1 MSEKEKKEKKPQN
14 PVKLDEQKRKKTAF
28 IVFSGLLIV
37 IAAVV
42 WNIWHTR
49 QAQFERMKKK
59 REAQSVIKTKD
70 VDVIKET
77 WLSKE
82 SAKVKELEKQL
93 EELQKK
99 LNQNQEQKASPGQI
113 PPQNFQNQPQRMNY
127 SQKQSTPDE
136 ENEKKEDSR
145 SGSQKQQ
152 IGNRSGEP
160 NYGYPPPLPFPNYY
174 GQNQDKKKDFG
185 PRPITDVIA
194 VVGKEEVQEVEE
206 KEEKQEKQETN
217 TVEIPAGSFVKAIL
231 LSGLDAPTGGKA
243 RSMPYPVLMRVI
255 DKSILPNKWQA
266 DIKDC
271 FMIGEGIGELSS
283 ERVFIRVHTL
293 SCVTESGKTYQKKIK
308 AYVSGEDGKVGLKGM
323 VVSKQGALLAR
334 TLVAGFL
341 EGMAK
346 AFAQQNTIVSVSPL
360 GQTQTIDTSK
370 ATQIAAVQG
379 LSGTTKKLA
388 DFYMKLVDQTFPVIE
403 VNAGRKVDVV
413 FLSEVKFGERK

>member
-1 MSEKEKKEKKPQN
+1 MSEKKTPKN
-14 PVKLDEQKRKKTAF
+14 PLKFDELKRKKLVF
-28 IVFSGLLIV
+28 IFILAGIGIIV
-37 IAAVV
+37 AMAYGIQKSSRTKIKKPPPPKKQEVV
-42 WNIWHTR
+42 ETENI
-49 QAQFERMKKK
+49 
-59 REAQSVIKTKD
+59 
-70 VDVIKET
+70 DVIKET
-77 WLSKE
+77 WL
-82 SAKVKELEKQL
+82 AKGSSEIDTLKKQVKELQQQL
-93 EELQKK
+93 LEAKK
-99 LNQNQEQKASPGQI
+99 ERQS
-113 PPQNFQNQPQRMNY
+113 QNFQNQLQQLEH
-127 SQKQSTPDE
+127 SQKQSTQSVPE
-136 ENEKKEDSR
+136 EKK
-145 SGSQKQQ
+145 GSAPKTQKLQA
-152 IGNRSGEP
+152 SSSSF
-160 NYGYPPPLPFPNYY
+160 NYGYPPPPPPPQNYSR
-174 GQNQDKKKDFG
+174 QNQNKKGNIG
-185 PRPITDVIA
+185 PRPLTDVIA
-194 VVGKEEVQEVEE
+194 VVGKEDIQDVEE
-206 KEEKQEKQETN
+206 KKEEQKKQETN

-243 RSMPYPVLMRVI
+243 QSMPYPVLLRVI

-271 FMIGEGIGELSS
+271 FMVGEGIGELSS

-308 AYVSGEDGKVGLKGM
+308 AYVSGEDGKVGLKGR

-341 EGMAK
+341 EGTAK

-379 LSGTTKKLA
+379 LSSATKKLA

-413 FLSEVKFGERK
+413 FLSEVKFGEGK

>member
-1 MSEKEKKEKKPQN
+1 MSEKKTPKN
-14 PVKLDEQKRKKTAF
+14 PLKFDELKRKKLVF
-28 IVFSGLLIV
+28 IFILAGIGIIV
-37 IAAVV
+37 AMAYGIQKSSRTKIKKPPPPKKQEVV
-42 WNIWHTR
+42 ETENI
-49 QAQFERMKKK
+49 
-59 REAQSVIKTKD
+59 
-70 VDVIKET
+70 DVIKET
-77 WLSKE
+77 WL
-82 SAKVKELEKQL
+82 AKGSSEIDTLKKQVKELQQQL
-93 EELQKK
+93 LEAKK
-99 LNQNQEQKASPGQI
+99 ERQS
-113 PPQNFQNQPQRMNY
+113 QNFQNQLQQLEH
-127 SQKQSTPDE
+127 SQKQSTQSVPE
-136 ENEKKEDSR
+136 EKK
-145 SGSQKQQ
+145 GSAPKTQKLQA
-152 IGNRSGEP
+152 SSSSF
-160 NYGYPPPLPFPNYY
+160 NYGYPPPPPPPQNYSR
-174 GQNQDKKKDFG
+174 QNQNKKGNIG
-185 PRPITDVIA
+185 PRPLTDVIA
-194 VVGKEEVQEVEE
+194 VVGKEDIQEVEE
-206 KEEKQEKQETN
+206 KKEEQKKQETN

-243 RSMPYPVLMRVI
+243 QSMPYPVLLRVI

-360 GQTQTIDTSK
+360 GQTQTLDTSK

-379 LSGTTKKLA
+379 LSDATKKLA

-413 FLSEVKFGERK
+413 FLSEVKFGEGK

>member
-1 MSEKEKKEKKPQN
+1 MSEKKTPKN
-14 PVKLDEQKRKKTAF
+14 PLKFDELKRKKLVF
-28 IVFSGLLIV
+28 IFILAGIGIIV
-37 IAAVV
+37 AMAYGIQKSSRTKIKKPPPPKKQEVV
-42 WNIWHTR
+42 ETENI
-49 QAQFERMKKK
+49 
-59 REAQSVIKTKD
+59 
-70 VDVIKET
+70 DVIKET
-77 WLSKE
+77 WL
-82 SAKVKELEKQL
+82 AKGSSEIDTLKKQVKELQQQL
-93 EELQKK
+93 LEAKK
-99 LNQNQEQKASPGQI
+99 ERQS
-113 PPQNFQNQPQRMNY
+113 QNFQNQLQQLEH
-127 SQKQSTPDE
+127 SQKQSTQSVPE
-136 ENEKKEDSR
+136 EKK
-145 SGSQKQQ
+145 GSAPKTQKLQA
-152 IGNRSGEP
+152 SSSSF
-160 NYGYPPPLPFPNYY
+160 NYGYPPPPPPPQNYSR
-174 GQNQDKKKDFG
+174 QNQNKKGNIG
-185 PRPITDVIA
+185 PRPLTDVIA

-206 KEEKQEKQETN
+206 KKEEQKKQETN
-217 TVEIPAGSFVKAIL
+217 TIEIPAGSFVKAIL

-243 RSMPYPVLMRVI
+243 QSMPYPVLLRVI

-308 AYVSGEDGKVGLKGM
+308 AYVSGEDGKVGLKGR

-346 AFAQQNTIVSVSPL
+346 AFAQQNTVVSVSPL

-379 LSGTTKKLA
+379 LSGATKKLA

-413 FLSEVKFGERK
+413 FLSEVKFGEGK

>member
-1 MSEKEKKEKKPQN
+1 MSEKETPKN
-14 PVKLDEQKRKKTAF
+14 PLKFDELKRKKLVF
-28 IVFSGLLIV
+28 IFILAGIGIIVAMAYGIQKSGKNTNRKPTRPKKEEIV
-37 IAAVV
+37 KTENIDVV
-42 WNIWHTR
+42 
-49 QAQFERMKKK
+49 
-59 REAQSVIKTKD
+59 
-70 VDVIKET
+70 KET
-77 WLSKE
+77 WL
-82 SAKVKELEKQL
+82 AKGTSDIDFLKNRIKELEQELLEAKKEKQS
-93 EELQKK
+93 Q
-99 LNQNQEQKASPGQI
+99 
-113 PPQNFQNQPQRMNY
+113 QPEH
-127 SQKQSTPDE
+127 SQKQSTQSVSE
-136 ENEKKEDSR
+136 EKKVSSR
-145 SGSQKQQ
+145 RPRELQANSS
-152 IGNRSGEP
+152 NL
-160 NYGYPPPLPFPNYY
+160 NYGYPPPPPPLQNYA
-174 GQNQDKKKDFG
+174 GQSKDKKGNIG
-185 PRPITDVIA
+185 PRPLTDVIA
-194 VVGKEEVQEVEE
+194 VVGKEDIQEVEE
-206 KEEKQEKQETN
+206 KKEEEKKQETN

-243 RSMPYPVLMRVI
+243 RSMPYPVLLRVI

-293 SCVTESGKTYQKKIK
+293 SCVTENGKTYQKKIK
-308 AYVSGEDGKVGLKGM
+308 AYVSGEDGKVGLKGR

-334 TLVAGFL
+334 TLLAGFL

-379 LSGTTKKLA
+379 LSDATKKLA

-413 FLSEVKFGERK
+413 FLSEIKFGEKK

>member
-1 MSEKEKKEKKPQN
+1 MSEKKTPKNPLKVDEIRRKKLLFIAVVVGASLIILMAYGIQKSSNQTSRKAPPPKKEEV
-14 PVKLDEQKRKKTAF
+14 VKTEK
-28 IVFSGLLIV
+28 
-37 IAAVV
+37 
-42 WNIWHTR
+42 
-49 QAQFERMKKK
+49 
-59 REAQSVIKTKD
+59 

-77 WLSKE
+77 WL
-82 SAKVKELEKQL
+82 AKGSSEIENLRKQL
-93 EELQKK
+93 EELQQK
-99 LNQNQEQKASPGQI
+99 LYQQEQTQIQRIERIETKQERSEKAVKNQKTVNKEKVGQG
-113 PPQNFQNQPQRMNY
+113 
-127 SQKQSTPDE
+127 ST
-136 ENEKKEDSR
+136 KS
-145 SGSQKQQ
+145 SGNS
-152 IGNRSGEP
+152 
-160 NYGYPPPLPFPNYY
+160 NYGYPPPPPPPQNYY
-174 GQNQDKKKDFG
+174 GQNQNKKGDIG
-185 PRPITDVIA
+185 PRPLTDVIA

-206 KEEKQEKQETN
+206 KKEKQEKRET
-217 TVEIPAGSFVKAIL
+217 TVEIPAGSFVRAIL

-243 RSMPYPVLMRVI
+243 QSMPYPVLLRVI

-271 FMIGEGIGELSS
+271 FMVGEGIGELSS

-308 AYVSGEDGKVGLKGM
+308 AYVSGEDGKVGLKGR

-341 EGMAK
+341 EGTAK

-379 LSGTTKKLA
+379 LSSATKKLA

-413 FLSEVKFGERK
+413 FLSEVKFGEGK

>member
-1 MSEKEKKEKKPQN
+1 MSEKKTPKN
-14 PVKLDEQKRKKTAF
+14 PLKVDEIRRKKLLF
-28 IVFSGLLIV
+28 I
-37 IAAVV
+37 AVV
-42 WNIWHTR
+42 VGASLIILMAYGIQKSSNQTLR
-49 QAQFERMKKK
+49 KAPPPNKE
-59 REAQSVIKTKD
+59 EVVKTEK

-77 WLSKE
+77 WL
-82 SAKVKELEKQL
+82 AKGSSEIENLRKQL
-93 EELQKK
+93 EELQQK
-99 LNQNQEQKASPGQI
+99 LYQQEQTQIQRIERIETKQERSEKAVKNHETVNKEKVGQG
-113 PPQNFQNQPQRMNY
+113 
-127 SQKQSTPDE
+127 STKP
-136 ENEKKEDSR
+136 
-145 SGSQKQQ
+145 SGNS
-152 IGNRSGEP
+152 
-160 NYGYPPPLPFPNYY
+160 NYGYPPPPPPPPQNYY
-174 GQNQDKKKDFG
+174 GQNQNKKGDIG
-185 PRPITDVIA
+185 PRPLTDVIA

-206 KEEKQEKQETN
+206 KKEKQEKQETN

-243 RSMPYPVLMRVI
+243 QSMPYPVLLRVI

-308 AYVSGEDGKVGLKGM
+308 AYVSGEDGKVGLKGR

-341 EGMAK
+341 EGTAK

-379 LSGTTKKLA
+379 LSSATKKLA

>member
-1 MSEKEKKEKKPQN
+1 MSEKKTPKNPLKVDEIRRKKLLFIAVVVGASLIILMAYGIQKSSNQTLRKAPPPKKEEV
-14 PVKLDEQKRKKTAF
+14 VKTEK
-28 IVFSGLLIV
+28 
-37 IAAVV
+37 
-42 WNIWHTR
+42 
-49 QAQFERMKKK
+49 
-59 REAQSVIKTKD
+59 

-77 WLSKE
+77 WL
-82 SAKVKELEKQL
+82 AKGSSEIENLRKQL
-93 EELQKK
+93 EELQQK
-99 LNQNQEQKASPGQI
+99 LYQQEQTQIQRIERIETKQERSEKAVKNQKTVNKEKVGQG
-113 PPQNFQNQPQRMNY
+113 
-127 SQKQSTPDE
+127 ST
-136 ENEKKEDSR
+136 KS
-145 SGSQKQQ
+145 SGNS
-152 IGNRSGEP
+152 
-160 NYGYPPPLPFPNYY
+160 NYGYPPPPPPPQNYY
-174 GQNQDKKKDFG
+174 GQNQNKKGDIG
-185 PRPITDVIA
+185 PRPLTDVIA

-206 KEEKQEKQETN
+206 KKEKQEKRET
-217 TVEIPAGSFVKAIL
+217 TVEIPAGSFVRAIL

-243 RSMPYPVLMRVI
+243 QSMPYPVLLRVI

-271 FMIGEGIGELSS
+271 FMVGEGIGELSS

-308 AYVSGEDGKVGLKGM
+308 AYVSGEDGKVGLKGR

-341 EGMAK
+341 EGTAK

-379 LSGTTKKLA
+379 LSSATKKLA

-413 FLSEVKFGERK
+413 FLSEVKFGEGK

>member
-1 MSEKEKKEKKPQN
+1 MSEKKTPKNPLKVDEIRRKKLLFIAVVVGASLIILMAYGIQKSSNQTSRKAPPPKKEEV
-14 PVKLDEQKRKKTAF
+14 VKTEK
-28 IVFSGLLIV
+28 
-37 IAAVV
+37 
-42 WNIWHTR
+42 
-49 QAQFERMKKK
+49 
-59 REAQSVIKTKD
+59 

-77 WLSKE
+77 WL
-82 SAKVKELEKQL
+82 AKGSSEIENLRKQL
-93 EELQKK
+93 EELQQK
-99 LNQNQEQKASPGQI
+99 LYQQEQTQIQRIERIETKQERSEKAVKNQETVNI
-113 PPQNFQNQPQRMNY
+113 NQG
-127 SQKQSTPDE
+127 STKP
-136 ENEKKEDSR
+136 
-145 SGSQKQQ
+145 SGNS
-152 IGNRSGEP
+152 
-160 NYGYPPPLPFPNYY
+160 NYGYPPPPPPPQNYY
-174 GQNQDKKKDFG
+174 GQNQNKKGNLG
-185 PRPITDVIA
+185 PRPLTDVIA

-206 KEEKQEKQETN
+206 KKEKQEKRET
-217 TVEIPAGSFVKAIL
+217 TVEIPAGSFVRAIL

-243 RSMPYPVLMRVI
+243 QSMPYPVLLRVI

-271 FMIGEGIGELSS
+271 FMVGEGIGELSS

-308 AYVSGEDGKVGLKGM
+308 AYVSGEDGKVGLKGR

-341 EGMAK
+341 EGTAK

-379 LSGTTKKLA
+379 LSSATKKLA

-413 FLSEVKFGERK
+413 FLSEVKFGEGK

>member
-1 MSEKEKKEKKPQN
+1 MSEKKTPKN
-14 PVKLDEQKRKKTAF
+14 PLKFDELKRKKLVFTFLLVGIAI
-28 IVFSGLLIV
+28 IVAMAYGIQKSSKTTTRKPPPPKKQE
-37 IAAVV
+37 VV
-42 WNIWHTR
+42 KTENI
-49 QAQFERMKKK
+49 
-59 REAQSVIKTKD
+59 
-70 VDVIKET
+70 DVIKET
-77 WLSKE
+77 WL
-82 SAKVKELEKQL
+82 AKGSSEIDSLKRQV
-93 EELQKK
+93 EELQEQ
-99 LNQNQEQKASPGQI
+99 LNQKQEQRAIPEQI
-113 PPQNFQNQPQRMNY
+113 LPQNFRNQPHQVNHSQR
-127 SQKQSTPDE
+127 QSTP
-136 ENEKKEDSR
+136 EKKKESSASKTQKLQANSR
-145 SGSQKQQ
+145 D
-152 IGNRSGEP
+152 P
-160 NYGYPPPLPFPNYY
+160 NYGYPLPPPIPNYY
-174 GQNQDKKKDFG
+174 GQNQDKKKNFG
-185 PRPITDVIA
+185 PRPLTDVIA
-194 VVGKEEVQEVEE
+194 VVGAGKEEVQEVEE
-206 KEEKQEKQETN
+206 KEEKQKKQETN
-217 TVEIPAGSFVKAIL
+217 TVKIPAGSFVKATL

-243 RSMPYPVLMRVI
+243 SSMPYPVLMRVI

-271 FMIGEGIGELSS
+271 FMIGEGVGELSS